1 MYIIEELIKIQG
13 PFKGKHLSTEDLE
26 AMGKD
31 LVRGILV
38 YAELMIPEDLV
49 NIHNIIKN
57 HTPSQPKKLQD
68 ADRKKL

>member
-1 MYIIEELIKIQG
+1 
-13 PFKGKHLSTEDLE
+13 
-26 AMGKD
+26 MGKD

-57 HTPSQPKKLQD
+57 HTPS
-68 ADRKKL
+68 